1 MMYYSKVA
9 DRETF
14 AAPVKKVEGKAMILV
29 ATKTSRRTMRKRKT
43 QYIYS
48 MEGTKGIYYNESKNG
63 VLFVPMARREHNMK
77 KHYDFGK
84 MKGKKNPYIKQLKQP
99 ITIRLD
105 KSTVA
110 YFKALA
116 TELGMPYQ
124 NLINLYLRDCVL
136 HHGDREYFFSLERW
150 FD

>member
-29 ATKTSRRTMRKRKT
+29 ATKTSRRTLRKGKT

-63 VLFVPMARREHNMK
+63 IMFVPMARREHNMK
-77 KHYDFGK
+77 KHYD
-84 MKGKKNPYIKQLKQP
+84 
-99 ITIRLD
+99 
-105 KSTVA
+105 
-110 YFKALA
+110 
-116 TELGMPYQ
+116 
-124 NLINLYLRDCVL
+124 LYCVEPL
-136 HHGDREYFFSLERW
+136 NRAEREYLNMHPHIKLVK
-150 FD
+150 